1 MVDAVIRWCLKN
13 AFLVIIGVVA
23 LLVGGYY
30 AMINM
35 RVDAIPDIG
44 EKQVI
49 VFADWPGRS
58 PQDVDDQ
65 VTYPLTTSLTGT
77 PGVKSIRSMSGFGFA
92 MVFVIF
98 KDDVDYYWA
107 RSRVLERI
115 NVAQQRLP
123 TGVTPVLGPDATAL
137 GQVFWYTVEAEGFDL
152 AELRS
157 IQDWYIRYQ
166 LNSVDGVSEV
176 ASIGGFVKQYQIDV
190 HPDKLRAHGVTLM
203 QVYEAVRNSNIDVG
217 AKVLEK
223 NGIEF
228 FIRGVGFIKSV
239 EDLEK
244 VVIRQEK
251 GTPIQVKHVATV
263 TLGPDFRRG
272 ALDKAGVEAVG
283 GVVLMRYGENPL
295 RVVERVKEKIK
306 QLELGM
312 PQKTLADGR
321 VSKVKIVSF
330 YDRTDIVQETIGTLK
345 EALLEEALMA
355 SIVIL
360 IFMLHLRSTVSVLV
374 TLPLSL
380 GFCFILMYAFGVD
393 ANIMSLAGLAIAIAD
408 VGDMGIIMTENIYRH
423 IATGD
428 KEKSHFQKVF
438 DGASEVGGAIVTA
451 VSNTLVSFIPVF
463 FLAGQEGKLF
473 RPLAFTKTFA
483 IGAAVILAL
492 TVVPLVCY
500 FLFRPVKWSKRTVW
514 IIAGA
519 LGLASVFAA
528 HAIFV
533 WALTGSHYSGW
544 PMAIVVGVIVTL
556 ALVRMTRERFLP
568 LEENRV
574 SRGVARVYTPTLRW
588 ILAHKKTFL
597 ILPVTILFTGLTIW
611 LGIGKMLAP
620 VGWAINLF
628 APSESRSSRR
638 EAHSIPE
645 TDGHET
651 NARSAGLRPAAAA
664 HATKSFD
671 DSNASLAD
679 HRLRLTEPRS
689 VRGQAHSSTNAS
701 QSLLTSAAT
710 KEKRPL
716 IEFDQVRWQTVRHG
730 DGSSSRRMLWRRPN
744 EIEQATEAGDGLQI
758 LSERRILSGIG
769 REFMPPLDEGSFL
782 YMPSLLPQAGL
793 GPAIEV
799 NARQDMAIAS
809 VPEVESVVG
818 KLGRAESALDPAP
831 IGMIESIV
839 ILKPAS
845 DWRRLPVKRWF
856 SNWPG
861 WLKKPLT
868 WIWAEER
875 SITKNEILTELQ
887 EKTAIP
893 GVLPTFLQPIQTRLV
908 MLQTGFRAMMGV
920 KIYGSDLKEIER
932 IGLEIEQMLKQV
944 PGATDIVAD
953 RIVGKPYLEFEIDR
967 DRIARYG
974 VSIRDVQ
981 DVIEIAIGGMNIM
994 ESVEGRERY
1003 PIRVRYLRE
1012 FREDVPELE
1021 KILVPSS
1028 SGAQIP
1034 LAQVL
1039 TIKSVLGPQEIKGER
1054 GLLVGYVTMNTRDRD
1069 EVSVVEDAEA
1079 LLQGAVRDGR
1089 LKLPSGYYWEWSG
1102 QFENQVRAT
1111 KRMSILVPLCLVIM
1125 FVMLYVSFKR
1135 WWIAPVIYFGIL
1147 VSASGGFIMLALWD
1161 VNLSIAV
1168 WVGFLVLFGVV
1179 DDDGVVMSTYLEQI
1193 FDKATFNSVQ
1203 DIRDAVL
1210 QAGLKRIRPCLMTIS
1225 TTIFGLM
1232 PIFWATGRGSDVMQ
1246 PMAIPSVGGMVV
1258 SLFVTIFIAPC
1269 LFCAVEEWKWKRAQR
1284 LVPKGATA

>member
-1 MVDAVIRWCLKN
+1 MVNAIIRWCLTH
-13 AFLVIIGVVA
+13 AFIVMLGVGA
-23 LLVGGYY
+23 IAVGGYY
-30 AMINM
+30 ALTQTP
-35 RVDAIPDIG
+35 VDAIPDVG

-58 PQDVDDQ
+58 PQDVDNQ

-77 PGVKSIRSMSGFGFA
+77 PGVKTIRSMSGFGFA

-98 KDDVDYYWA
+98 KDDVDFYWA

-123 TGVTPVLGPDATAL
+123 SGVTPVLGPDATAL

-157 IQDWYIRYQ
+157 IQDWYLRYQ
-166 LNSVDGVSEV
+166 LNSVEGVSEV

-190 HPDKLRAHGVTLM
+190 HPDKLRAHRVTLM
-203 QVYEAVRNSNIDVG
+203 DVYEAVRKSNIDVG

-228 FIRGVGFIKSV
+228 FIRGVGFIKAV

-244 VVIRQEK
+244 VVIRQET
-251 GTPIQVKHVATV
+251 GTPLQVQHVATV
-263 TLGPDFRRG
+263 TLGPEFRRG
-272 ALDKAGVEAVG
+272 ALDKDGVEAVG

-295 RVVERVKEKIK
+295 RVVERLKEKLK
-306 QLELGM
+306 QLEPGL

-321 VSKVKIVSF
+321 VSKVAIVPF
-330 YDRTDIVQETIGTLK
+330 YDRTDIVTQTIDTLT
-345 EALLEEALMA
+345 EALMEEVMMA
-355 SIVIL
+355 SAIIL
-360 IFMLHLRSTVSVLV
+360 IFLLHVRSTVSVIV
-374 TLPLSL
+374 TLPLSVGL
-380 GFCFILMYAFGVD
+380 CFILMYVFGVD
-393 ANIMSLAGLAIAIAD
+393 SNIMSLAGLAIAIGD

-423 IATGD
+423 IATSDD
-428 KEKSHFQKVF
+428 KKSHFAKVY

-463 FLAGQEGKLF
+463 FLTGQEGKMF

-483 IGAAVILAL
+483 IGASVILAL

-514 IIAGA
+514 ILAGA

-528 HAIFV
+528 HGVFM
-533 WALTGSHYSGW
+533 WATPAGGGYRGW
-544 PMAIVVGVIVTL
+544 PMSVVVGVIVAL
-556 ALVRMTRERFLP
+556 ALVRSTREQFLP
-568 LEENRV
+568 LEANPV
-574 SRGVARVYTPTLRW
+574 SRGIAGVYTPTLRW

-597 ILPVTILFTGLTIW
+597 IAPTTILFTGLTIW
-611 LGIGKMLAP
+611 LGIGTVLAP
-620 VGWAINLF
+620 VGWSINLF
-628 APSESRSSRR
+628 AR
-638 EAHSIPE
+638 EQVSPELKRAMSLKE
-645 TDGHET
+645 TDDVT
-651 NARSAGLRPAAAA
+651 
-664 HATKSFD
+664 
-671 DSNASLAD
+671 
-679 HRLRLTEPRS
+679 
-689 VRGQAHSSTNAS
+689 
-701 QSLLTSAAT
+701 
-710 KEKRPL
+710 RPL
-716 IEFDQVRWQTVRHG
+716 VEFDQVRWQKVKQA
-730 DGSSSRRMLWRRPN
+730 DGSTYRRIAWRRPDPK
-744 EIEQATEAGDGLQI
+744 ERDVETARGIEVVQE
-758 LSERRILSGIG
+758 SRILPGIG

-793 GPAIEV
+793 GPAVEV
-799 NARQDMAIAS
+799 NAKQDMAIAS

-831 IGMIESIV
+831 ITMMESII
-839 ILKPAS
+839 ILKPES
-845 DWRRLPVKRWF
+845 EWRHVPVKRWF
-856 SNWPG
+856 SYWPG
-861 WLKKPLT
+861 WLKTPLT
-868 WIWAEER
+868 WIWPEHR
-875 SITKNEILTELQ
+875 TITKNEILTELQ

-893 GVLPTFLQPIQTRLV
+893 GVLPTFLQPIQTRLI

-920 KIYGSDLKEIER
+920 KIYGSDLKALER
-932 IGLEIEQMLKQV
+932 IGLEIEQLLKQV

-953 RIVGKPYLEFEIDR
+953 RIVGKPYLEFQIDR

-974 VSIRDVQ
+974 VNIRDVQ
-981 DVIEIAIGGMNIM
+981 DVIEVAIGGMNIM

-1012 FREDVPELE
+1012 YREDVPDLE
-1021 KILVPSS
+1021 RILVPSS
-1028 SGAQIP
+1028 TGAQIP

-1039 TIKSVLGPQEIKGER
+1039 TIQSTLGPQEIKGER

-1079 LLQGAVRDGR
+1079 VLQGALRDGR
-1089 LKLPSGYYWEWSG
+1089 LKLPPGYYWEWSG

-1111 KRMSILVPLCLVIM
+1111 KRMSILIPVCLFIM
-1125 FVMLYVSFKR
+1125 FVMLYLGFER
-1135 WWIAPVIYFGIL
+1135 WWIAPIIYFGIL
-1147 VSASGGFIMLALWD
+1147 VSASGGFIMLALWG

-1179 DDDGVVMSTYLEQI
+1179 DDDGVIISTYLEDI
-1193 FDKATFNSVQ
+1193 FDKATFNSVH
-1203 DIRDAVL
+1203 DIREAVV
-1210 QAGLKRIRPCLMTIS
+1210 QAGLKRIRPSLMTIS

-1232 PIFWATGRGSDVMQ
+1232 PIFWATGRGADVMQ

-1258 SLFVTIFIAPC
+1258 SVLVTIFIAPC
-1269 LFCAVEEWKWKRAQR
+1269 LFCAVEEWKWTRVQRLAQR
-1284 LVPKGATA
+1284 EATP